1 MPAMPIR
8 TGIRARMTPTTS
20 DGPDEGPVGLLI
32 IDKPGGITSHGVVA
46 RVRKAL
52 GTRKVGHA
60 GTLDPMATGVLVI
73 GVGRAT
79 RLLGYLAGQSKEY
92 RATIRL
98 GSTTTTDDAEGEPS
112 GAVAPEA
119 IAGVSDEEIRSGLTQ
134 FVGEISQVPSAV
146 SAIKVDGKRAYD
158 LVRAGVDPDLQAR
171 TVRIDG
177 IRVLGIARGQGWI
190 DVDVVVEC
198 GSGTYI
204 RAIARDLGMALGIGG
219 HLTALRRTRVGDFA
233 AEEGCAIEDIG
244 EGSLIPL
251 AEAARRSF
259 PCMSLSAEHALDVR
273 HGRRPMVE
281 LAGLTATFTAD
292 GEFLSLSEPGSP
304 GKGIRHLA
312 VFVGP

>member
-1 MPAMPIR
+1 MPIHI
-8 TGIRARMTPTTS
+8 GIRARMTPTTS
-20 DGPDEGPVGLLI
+20 DGPGEGPVGLLI

-92 RATIRL
+92 QATIRL
-98 GSTTTTDDAEGEPS
+98 GSTTTTDDAEGEL
-112 GAVAPEA
+112 AEA
-119 IAGVSDEEIRSGLTQ
+119 AAAESIAAVSDEAIRAGLTL

-171 TVRIDG
+171 MVRIDD
-177 IRVLGIARGQGWI
+177 IRVLSIARGQAWI

-204 RAIARDLGMALGIGG
+204 RAIARDLGGALGIGG
-219 HLTALRRTRVGDFA
+219 HLTELRRTRVGEFTA
-233 AEEGCAIEDIG
+233 AEGCSLEDVSA
-244 EGSLIPL
+244 GSLIPL
-251 AEAARRSF
+251 ADAAQRSF
-259 PCMSLSAEHALDVR
+259 ACVTLSVEHALDVR
-273 HGRRPMVE
+273 HGRRPLVDID
-281 LAGLTATFTAD
+281 GLTATFTPD